1 MNIIV
6 KRVPN
11 VRRVDLS
18 AVDAEVNEFLDYVM
32 NLIKDEPFEV
42 QVTIRSEAAAIA
54 TEWNLKLNNR

>member
-1 MNIIV
+1 MKLNV
-6 KRVPN
+6 KRIPN

-42 QVTIRSEAAAIA
+42 QVSIRSEAAAIA
-54 TEWNLKLNNR
+54 TEWNLKLNKR

>member
-1 MNIIV
+1 MKLNVRRI
-6 KRVPN
+6 PN

-42 QVTIRSEAAAIA
+42 QVSIRSEAAAIA
-54 TEWNLKLNNR
+54 TEWNLKLNKR

>member
-18 AVDAEVNEFLDYVM
+18 AVDAEVNEFIDYVTS
-32 NLIKDEPFEV
+32 LIYDEPFEV
-42 QVTIRSEAAAIA
+42 QSAIRSEAAALA
-54 TEWNLKLNNR
+54 TEWNFMLRTN

>member
-18 AVDAEVNEFLDYVM
+18 AVDAEVNEFIDYVTS
-32 NLIKDEPFEV
+32 LIDDEPFEV
-42 QVTIRSEAAAIA
+42 QSTIRSEAAALA
-54 TEWNLKLNNR
+54 TEWNFILRTN

>member
-42 QVTIRSEAAAIA
+42 QVSIRSEAAAIA
-54 TEWNLKLNNR
+54 TEWNLKLNKR

>member
-18 AVDAEVNEFLDYVM
+18 TVDAEVNEFLDYVM

-54 TEWNLKLNNR
+54 TEWNLKLNKR

>member
-42 QVTIRSEAAAIA
+42 QVSIRSEAAAIA

>member
-1 MNIIV
+1 MKLNV
-6 KRVPN
+6 KRIPN
-11 VRRVDLS
+11 IRKVDLS